1 MKRNIFI
8 AVMVVV
14 CFVLQSTLFQTLS
27 FGGIAPNLL
36 IIITAAFG
44 FMCGRT
50 CGLWVG
56 FCAGLL
62 YDIFYGDVLCFH
74 ALIYMYIG
82 YINGNFK
89 QVFYKDDIKLPLVLI
104 IASDLIFGFTY
115 YVLLFMLRGRFHF
128 MHYLYSIMLP
138 EVVYT
143 IVITLVLYPF
153 IRLVTGKLEQ
163 AEKRSEDSFV

>member
-8 AVMVVV
+8 AIMVIV

-44 FMCGRT
+44 FMCGKT
-50 CGLWVG
+50 CGLLVG
-56 FCAGLL
+56 FSAGLL
-62 YDIFYGDVLCFH
+62 YDIFFGDVLCFH

-89 QVFYKDDIKLPLVLI
+89 QIFYKEDIKLPLVLI
-104 IASDLIFGFTY
+104 TASDLTFGLTY
-115 YVLLFMLRGRFHF
+115 YVLRFLLRGRFHF
-128 MHYLYSIMLP
+128 IHYLESIVIP

-143 IVITLVLYPF
+143 IVVTLVLYPF
-153 IRLVTGKLEQ
+153 IRFVTGKLEQ
-163 AEKRSEDSFV
+163 EEKRSEDSFA

>member
-8 AVMVVV
+8 AVMVIV
-14 CFVLQSTLFQTLS
+14 CFVLQSTLFRALS
-27 FGGIAPNLL
+27 FGGISPNLL

-44 FMCGRT
+44 FMCGKT
-50 CGLWVG
+50 CGLLVG
-56 FCAGLL
+56 FSAGLL
-62 YDIFYGDVLCFH
+62 YDIFFGDVLCFH

-104 IASDLIFGFTY
+104 TSSDLVFGLTY
-115 YVLLFMLRGRFHF
+115 YVLRFLLRGRFHF
-128 MHYLYSIMLP
+128 VHYFESIIIP

-143 IVITLVLYPF
+143 VVITLMLYPL
-153 IRLVTGKLEQ
+153 IRFVTGKLEQ
-163 AEKRSEDSFV
+163 QEKRSEDSFA

>member
-14 CFVLQSTLFQTLS
+14 CFVLQSTLFQMIS

-36 IIITAAFG
+36 IILTAAFG
-44 FMCGRT
+44 FMCGKT
-50 CGLWVG
+50 CGLAVG
-56 FCAGLL
+56 FFAGLL
-62 YDIFYGDVLCFH
+62 YDIFFGDVLCFH

-89 QVFYKDDIKLPLVLI
+89 QIFYKEDIKLPLVLI
-104 IASDLIFGFTY
+104 TASDLVFGFTY
-115 YVLLFMLRGRFHF
+115 YILLFLLRGRFHF
-128 MHYLYSIMLP
+128 VHYLNSIMIP

-143 IVITLVLYPF
+143 IVVTLVLYPF
-153 IRLVTGKLEQ
+153 IRFVTGKLEQ
-163 AEKRSEDSFV
+163 GEKRSEDSFA

>member
-14 CFVLQSTLFQTLS
+14 CFVLQSTLFRSLS

-36 IIITAAFG
+36 IILTAAFG
-44 FMCGRT
+44 FMCGKT
-50 CGLWVG
+50 CGLLVG
-56 FCAGLL
+56 FSAGLL
-62 YDIFYGDVLCFH
+62 YDIFFGDVLCFH

-89 QVFYKDDIKLPLVLI
+89 QIFYKDDIKLPIVLI
-104 IASDLIFGFTY
+104 MASDFVLGFTY
-115 YVLLFMLRGRFHF
+115 YVLLFLLRGRFHF
-128 MHYLYSIMLP
+128 MHYLTSIMIP

-143 IVITLVLYPF
+143 IVVTLVLYPF
-153 IRLVTGKLEQ
+153 IRFVTGKLEQ
-163 AEKRSEDSFV
+163 GEKRSEDSFA

>member
-27 FGGIAPNLL
+27 FGDIAPNLL

-82 YINGNFK
+82 YINGNLK

-163 AEKRSEDSFV
+163 AEKRSEDSFA

>member
-8 AVMVVV
+8 AVMVIV

-44 FMCGRT
+44 FMCGKT

-56 FCAGLL
+56 FFSGLL
-62 YDIFYGDVLCFH
+62 YDIFFGDVLCFH

-89 QVFYKDDIKLPLVLI
+89 QIFYKEDIKLPLVLI
-104 IASDLIFGFTY
+104 MSSDFVFGIIY
-115 YVLLFMLRGRFHF
+115 YVLLFLLRGRFHF
-128 MHYLYSIMLP
+128 GHYLNSIMVP
-138 EVVYT
+138 EMVYT
-143 IVITLVLYPF
+143 IVVTIVLYPF
-153 IRLVTGKLEQ
+153 IRFVTGKLEQ
-163 AEKRSEDSFV
+163 GEKRSEDSFA

>member
-1 MKRNIFI
+1 MKRNVFMTIMI
-8 AVMVVV
+8 IV
-14 CFVLQSTLFQTLS
+14 CFVLQSTLFQTIS

-44 FMCGRT
+44 FMCGKT
-50 CGLWVG
+50 QGLLVG
-56 FCAGLL
+56 FFSGLL
-62 YDIFYGDVLCFH
+62 HDIFFGDVLCFH

-89 QVFYKDDIKLPLVLI
+89 QIFYKEDIKFPIVLI
-104 IASDLIFGFTY
+104 TCSDLVFGFIY

-128 MHYLYSIMLP
+128 LHYLTRIMLP

-143 IVITLVLYPF
+143 ILVTLVLYPF
-153 IRLVTGKLEQ
+153 IRKVMSKLDEG
-163 AEKRSEDSFV
+163 EKRSEDSFA

>member
-8 AVMVVV
+8 AVMVIV
-14 CFVLQSTLFQTLS
+14 CFVLQSTLFKTLS

-36 IIITAAFG
+36 IIVTSAFG
-44 FMCGRT
+44 FMCGKT
-50 CGLWVG
+50 CGLLVG
-56 FCAGLL
+56 FSSGLL
-62 YDIFYGDVLCFH
+62 YDIFFGDVLCFH

-89 QVFYKDDIKLPLVLI
+89 QIFYKEDIKLPIVLI
-104 IASDLIFGFTY
+104 TASDLVFGLTY

-128 MHYLYSIMLP
+128 GHYLQRIMIP

-143 IVITLVLYPF
+143 IVITLVLYPV
-153 IRLVTGKLEQ
+153 IRFMTGKLEEG
-163 AEKRSEDSFV
+163 EKRSEDSFA